1 MNLGLPAPIQPLPL
15 IMTTEE
21 VAAVL
26 RCSVETV
33 QRYVHAH
40 ELAATQ
46 IGRQRRFRADD
57 LLDFVASRATS
68 ARTGGRPA
76 PRRKQG

>member
-1 MNLGLPAPIQPLPL
+1 MTSPPIQPLPL

-21 VAAVL
+21 VAVVL
-26 RCSVETV
+26 RCPEATVE
-33 QRYVHAH
+33 RYVFNH
-40 ELAATQ
+40 ELGAIH
-46 IGRQRRFRADD
+46 IGRQRRFRAEDV
-57 LLDFVASRATS
+57 LEFVASRPTS